1 MADEYDETVADGA
14 DDIEVAA
21 GAAKPKKK
29 DAEASKVAWPLFDQ
43 VIAEAEG
50 SAGYGNPWVLEAGVP
65 RFKIDEAVLTRLL
78 GVPLAIK
85 DVTSQSGVLAIA
97 LDVWVG
103 YELRRAGFEPNAVWP
118 RATMPRV
125 LPVPVGKL
133 LDGNGLTKPITASLK
148 ERVEGKSSVTGVAS
162 AQARVLGKLY
172 EKQVDAGMSRWET
185 GPEILISTKRMDG
198 SFGKN
203 LANRAEESY
212 GDAKNLRLRYPL
224 AAIGFV
230 FGLRSTVLTERKSGA
245 LAVID
250 RLTKLE
256 LEDDAYDATC
266 LVMLEYTDATSW
278 PDVPTLADLPSVSI
292 RWDATPERLRP
303 DAFFTKIVSRVLE
316 VTPEH
321 YHRAARDKLAAVQPD
336 ELPSA

>member
-1 MADEYDETVADGA
+1 MVDDYDEIA
-14 DDIEVAA
+14 DDAA
-21 GAAKPKKK
+21 EDGDRTERDAKV
-29 DAEASKVAWPLFDQ
+29 SKVAWPLFDQ
-43 VIAEAEG
+43 VIAEAEAG
-50 SAGYGNPWVLEAGVP
+50 AGYANPWVLDAGAA
-65 RFKIDEAVLTRLL
+65 RFRIDESVLTRLL
-78 GVPLAIK
+78 GVPLIVK
-85 DVTSQSGVLAIA
+85 GVTSQSGVLAIA

-103 YELRRAGFEPNAVWP
+103 YELRRAGFGPNAVWP
-118 RATMPRV
+118 RSTAPRV
-125 LPVPVGKL
+125 LPVPVGNL
-133 LDGNGLTKPITASLK
+133 LDGNGLTKPITASLN
-148 ERVEGKSSVTGVAS
+148 ERFEGRSSVRGVAS

-185 GPEILISTKRMDG
+185 GPEVLVSTKRMDG

-203 LANRAEESY
+203 LANRVEESY

-230 FGLRSTVLTERKSGA
+230 FGLRSTVLTKSKSGA

-250 RLTKLE
+250 RLTKLQ

-266 LVMLEYTDATSW
+266 LVMFEYADATSW
-278 PDVPTLADLPSVSI
+278 PEVPTLADLPTVSI

-303 DAFFTKIVSRVLE
+303 DNFFTKMVSRVLE

-321 YHRAARDKLAAVQPD
+321 YHRAARDKLAAVQPE
-336 ELPSA
+336 ELPLA